1 MMQMTPEDN
10 NDDERRVII
19 LRPRRLAILLALF
32 LHPTHGLLAAQ
43 FYSCWVPALLCM
55 LLALSIASLS
65 RGCRMVKEYMPRVEN
80 VVSSIGGDLV
90 PISFGEGRIFFGG
103 KLSYPYSRCEE
114 GWQIDVA
121 KPNEEAAVPA
131 KKVAHQG
138 LVISNKSVLYW
149 LEIEG
154 RGTISRPLLNE
165 KQMARLSNSM
175 QNSGASQ
182 LDMEGLKSMVAM
194 CMALCVPVVAFYVF
208 LTMLLSMLITFL
220 MFWVSMLLFRSETRK
235 SKWTTFVLIMNSL
248 VPPTVVASFWYCFV
262 PLSFDF
268 SHVFLLAALAY
279 LLLIF
284 FEARRKVEE

>member
-1 MMQMTPEDN
+1 MIPDDN
-10 NDDERRVII
+10 KDDERRVII
-19 LRPRRLAILLALF
+19 LRPRRLAILAALF

-43 FYSCWVPALLCM
+43 FYSCWVPALICI
-55 LLALSIASLS
+55 LLALGVASLG
-65 RGCRMVKEYMPRVEN
+65 RGCRMVKEFTPRVEN
-80 VVSSIGGDLV
+80 VVSSVGGDLV

-103 KLSYPYSRCEE
+103 KVSYPYTRCEE

-121 KPNEEAAVPA
+121 KFGEEAAVPA

-138 LVISNKSVLYW
+138 LVLANSSVLYW
-149 LEIEG
+149 LELEG
-154 RGTISRPLLNE
+154 NRTISRPLLNE

-194 CMALCVPVVAFYVF
+194 CMVLCVPVVACYVF
-208 LTMLLSMLITFL
+208 LTMMLSMLITFL
-220 MFWVSMLLFRSETRK
+220 MFWIAMLLFRSETRK
-235 SKWTTFVLIMNSL
+235 SKWTTFVLIMNCL
-248 VPPTVVASFWYCFV
+248 MPPTLVASFWYCFV

-284 FEARRKVEE
+284 FEARRKAEA

>member
-1 MMQMTPEDN
+1 MIPDDN
-10 NDDERRVII
+10 KDEERKMII
-19 LRPRRLAILLALF
+19 LRPRRLAILAALF

-43 FYSCWVPALLCM
+43 FYSCWVPAFVCI
-55 LLALSIASLS
+55 LLALGVASLG
-65 RGCRMVKEYMPRVEN
+65 RGCRMVKDIAPRIEK
-80 VVSSIGGDLV
+80 VVSSVGGDLV
-90 PISFGEGRIFFGG
+90 PISFGEGKIFFGG

-114 GWQIDVA
+114 GWQIDVTRMG
-121 KPNEEAAVPA
+121 EEAAVPA

-138 LVISNKSVLYW
+138 LVLSNKSVLYW
-149 LEIEG
+149 LEFEG

-182 LDMEGLKSMVAM
+182 LDLEGLKSMVTM
-194 CMALCVPVVAFYVF
+194 CAVLCVPVVACYVL

-220 MFWVSMLLFRSETRK
+220 MFWLAMLLFRAETRK
-235 SKWTTFVLIMNSL
+235 SKWTTFVLIMNCL
-248 VPPTVVASFWYCFV
+248 MPPTLVASFWYCFV

-284 FEARRKVEE
+284 FEARRKAEA